1 MSNDTDSQEQDRWE
15 RYLEPIES
23 RLRDA
28 ERMYLELF
36 REESQR
42 WHKEVGW
49 TRAREP
55 EMRIRLAR
63 LVPNLE
69 PLLAGVVQPSDFVKR
84 WIESVEKRVPDSQV
98 LFETSPV
105 IEESPLEPEEI
116 CALRKRRAFDL
127 AVAREDLRLRG
138 WLGGIAQRHV
148 YRATALFVANV
159 LVLLILLLLRSS
171 GTQSALSSASELMYV
186 SVLLVFPLISLFV
199 YSRFMHWTHLAE
211 QEGKTYQTR
220 LAAAT
225 HAYETYEMIQQ
236 IRQRAT
242 RREGESAQRL
252 QEKMARALDWDDKK
266 IEAAAARMMR
276 LDEVEAE
283 LRQRKAREM
292 RDFLISTYSE
302 PDVSEQAILK
312 ALDLWVGP
320 DVENGFSA
328 ALDDFD
334 LESAS

>member
-1 MSNDTDSQEQDRWE
+1 MSNEADTQEHDRWE
-15 RYLEPIES
+15 RLLEPIES
-23 RLRDA
+23 RLRGA
-28 ERMYLELF
+28 EQMYMELF
-36 REESQR
+36 REESRR

-69 PLLAGVVQPSDFVKR
+69 PLLAGVVQPADFVKR

-116 CALRKRRAFDL
+116 RALRKRRAFDL
-127 AVAREDLRLRG
+127 AVAREDLRLRA

-148 YRATALFVANV
+148 YRTAALFVANV
-159 LVLLILLLLRSS
+159 LVLLILLILRSS
-171 GTQSALSSASELMYV
+171 ARSAIGSAGELLYV
-186 SVLLVFPLISLFV
+186 SVLLVFPTISLFV
-199 YSRFMHWTHLAE
+199 YSQFLHWTHLAE

-242 RREGESAQRL
+242 RREGESERRL
-252 QEKMARALDWDDKK
+252 QEKMVRALEWDDKK
-266 IEAAAARMMR
+266 IEAVVARMVR
-276 LDEVEAE
+276 LDDVEAE
-283 LRQRKAREM
+283 LRQRKAKEM
-292 RDFLISTYSE
+292 RDFLVSTYSE
-302 PDVSEQAILK
+302 PDVSERAILK
-312 ALDLWVGP
+312 ALDLWVGS
-320 DVENGFSA
+320 DVEHGFHD
-328 ALDDFD
+328 ALDDFE
-334 LESAS
+334 LESGS